1 MDSVAAFLLGAVTS
15 LAVVAAIIA
24 YNVNKVIKT
33 LRVKLD
39 EIKND
44 IMTMNTNVLLNLLG
58 SGFWQFYHLSFV
70 LEKKEK

>member
-1 MDSVAAFLLGAVTS
+1 LGAVTS

-44 IMTMNTNVLLNLLG
+44 
-58 SGFWQFYHLSFV
+58 YYDH
-70 LEKKEK
+70 EH